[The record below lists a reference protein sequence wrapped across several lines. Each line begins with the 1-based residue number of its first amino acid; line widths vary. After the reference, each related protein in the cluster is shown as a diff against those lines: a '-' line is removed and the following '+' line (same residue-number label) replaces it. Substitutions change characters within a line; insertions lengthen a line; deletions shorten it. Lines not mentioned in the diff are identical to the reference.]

1 MNIQTSK
8 SKNMRKP
15 IKEHSDWGF
24 YCGMILKLIVLFLAV
39 FVVANAYIYLNQQIQ
54 NIERDNAV
62 VNRKIE
68 HIDRELKY
76 LQNRYENA
84 SSRHMIDRQ
93 IARFNLKLREPD
105 HSQIKFISLNAP
117 DGGSVKTAENK
128 FIYPDSYSNTDI
140 RVADIDRPVR

>member
-1 MNIQTSK
+1 MNIQTAK
-8 SKNMRKP
+8 SKNLRKP
-15 IKEHSDWGF
+15 IKERSDWGF
-24 YCGMILKLIVLFLAV
+24 YCGIILKLIVFLLII

-54 NIERDNAV
+54 IIERDNAA

-68 HIDRELKY
+68 NIDRELKY
-76 LQNRYENA
+76 LHNRYENA

-105 HSQIKFISLNAP
+105 HSQIKFISLNSP
-117 DGGSVKTAENK
+117 DGSSAKTAENK
-128 FIYPDSYSNTDI
+128 FVRAESYSTSDI